1 MLPGGAMLLG
11 NFSQYWQITGRMK
24 NLTLKDGVASL
35 LVTLPAWHLHTI
47 FYLGLFSFQSF
58 INHHQTPEKPKLAPH
73 FDCMQKLS
81 PEIAEATGESSIRQ
95 GGQFNWFSLPS
106 CQFSLLIYFKLR
118 DGGRGRSS
126 CSAAYIHQPIHLND
140 DQMSTWERNKNG
152 QANTKPSPQKPS
164 FFICFW
170 ELRHVEWEDVY
181 RGTKF

>member
-11 NFSQYWQITGRMK
+11 NFSQYWEITGRMK

-58 INHHQTPEKPKLAPH
+58 INQHHTPEKPKLAPH

-106 CQFSLLIYFKLR
+106 CQLSLLIYFKLR
-118 DGGRGRSS
+118 ERGRGRSS
-126 CSAAYIHQPIHLND
+126 CSAAYITSTNSPEWWPNVH
-140 DQMSTWERNKNG
+140 MSKQQIRTSKYKVFP
-152 QANTKPSPQKPS
+152 TKT
-164 FFICFW
+164 FFLYLL
-170 ELRHVEWEDVY
+170 LRVTSRWMRRY
-181 RGTKF
+181 I